1 MNFNELDK
9 GITIIIDN
17 QPYEILD
24 ASRLFKGRG
33 HSVLQVKLKNLL
45 TGNTVPK
52 TFHPSDSF
60 EEAELQKFKA
70 KFLYSHRGK
79 FFFCEKN
86 PSTDSLR
93 FRSGQAGQ
101 APSKRFDLDDE
112 QIGKESDFLKPNQIV
127 EALIFKEK
135 VINISLPIKISLK
148 VIEAPPGVQGS
159 RSQPG
164 NKTVVLETGTKIN
177 TPLFI
182 KEGDIIEINTETNK
196 YVRRK

>member
-9 GITIIIDN
+9 GINIIIDN
-17 QPYEILD
+17 QPYQILE

-45 TGNTVPK
+45 TGNTIPK

-60 EEAELQKFKA
+60 EEAELQKIKA
-70 KFLYSHRGK
+70 KFLYSHREK
-79 FFFCEKN
+79 FFFCEKDN
-86 PSTDSLR
+86 
-93 FRSGQAGQ
+93 
-101 APSKRFDLDDE
+101 PSKRFDLDDE
-112 QIGKESDFLKPNQIV
+112 QIGKATDFLKPNQIV

-135 VINISLPIKISLK
+135 VINISLPIKILLK
-148 VIEAPPGVQGS
+148 VTEAPPGVQGS

>member
-9 GITIIIDN
+9 GINIIIDN
-17 QPYEILD
+17 QPYEILE

-45 TGNTVPK
+45 TGNTISK
-52 TFHPSDSF
+52 TFHPSDNF

-79 FFFCEKN
+79 FFFSEKDN
-86 PSTDSLR
+86 
-93 FRSGQAGQ
+93 
-101 APSKRFDLDDE
+101 PSKRFNLDDE
-112 QIGKESDFLKPNQIV
+112 QIGKASNFLKPNQIV

-135 VINISLPIKISLK
+135 IISISLPIKISLK
-148 VIEAPPGVQGS
+148 VMEAPPGVQGD

-164 NKTVVLETGTKIN
+164 NKTVVLETNAKIN

-182 KEGDIIEINTETNK
+182 KEGDIIEINTETSE
-196 YVRRK
+196 YVRRV